1 MKNLIIKIAI
11 LTAIMF
17 GLSGCGQKF
26 TEDRLLI
33 NSNSTLKDNVKTKV
47 LNFRT

>member
-1 MKNLIIKIAI
+1 MKNLIIKIAT
-11 LTAIMF
+11 LAAIMF